1 MRGPEDEILN
11 STVKSVLLQKVF
23 TTVLDMALTVL
34 FPSVCWLFMW
44 PFKTYWQTHKHYFF
58 SVLQQMYAYHTGSA
72 GSGRSTGQWL
82 SRYHGI

>member
-34 FPSVCWLFMW
+34 FPSVC
-44 PFKTYWQTHKHYFF
+44 
-58 SVLQQMYAYHTGSA
+58 
-72 GSGRSTGQWL
+72 
-82 SRYHGI
+82 

>member
-58 SVLQQMYAYHTGSA
+58 LYYNKCMHITLAVLVQGEAQGSD
-72 GSGRSTGQWL
+72 
-82 SRYHGI
+82 